1 MSLRP
6 IVFGSLLVV
15 AAAVAAALFAGPR
28 FAESAPEGAQAL
40 PRTIAVTGTGEVKSK
55 PDMAVINSGVV
66 SEAPAARDALAKNNG
81 AMAAVIDALKK
92 AGIAELDIQTSN
104 FSVSPQYPP
113 ERPNQREAPHITGY
127 QVSNQVT
134 VRVKNLAKL
143 GTILDTLVQV
153 GANQINGIGFDIDQP
168 KPLQNEARKLAVA
181 DARAKAELYAAAAHV
196 SLGRVLQISESNG
209 FVGLQPNYAM
219 DRMAAANAV
228 PIAAGQQTL
237 SMNVSIVYEIQ

>member
-1 MSLRP
+1 MSLRSV
-6 IVFGSLLVV
+6 VFGSALVV
-15 AAAVAAALFAGPR
+15 AAAVVAALLAGPR
-28 FAESAPEGAQAL
+28 FAASATEPAQGL
-40 PRTIAVTGTGEVKSK
+40 PRTISVNGTGEVKSK

-66 SEAPAARDALAKNNG
+66 SEAPTARDALAKNNA

-113 ERPNQREAPHITGY
+113 SRPNQHEAPHIAGY

-143 GTILDTLVQV
+143 GAILDTLVQV
-153 GANQINGIGFDIDQP
+153 GANQINGISFDIDQP

-181 DARAKAELYAAAAHV
+181 DARAKADLYAAAAHV
-196 SLGRVLQISESNG
+196 SLGRVLQISESGG
-209 FVGLQPNYAM
+209 FAAPRQAWGLA
-219 DRMAAANAV
+219 DRMASAEV
-228 PIAAGQQTL
+228 PIAAGQETL
-237 SMNVSIVYEIQ
+237 SANVSIVYEIQ